1 MPNPVTPSTTHRNGL
16 WFLFLV
22 LLVASAAGL
31 VTYFTSVR
39 ETNQGIEPNR
49 NTGANANT
57 SLNTNGLLNSNV
69 SSVTNNITNTSTD
82 IGQWKGFSND
92 ILGLSFRA
100 PEQWQVA
107 ITISDSELGQSRGDT
122 RIVSNECETSCSINK
137 DICEIGITGSV
148 IPGANII
155 DDPRSY
161 IQSLPS
167 YKGEPII
174 ESTLNGLSLLRT
186 MVAVTPKNDDGMQG
200 YGPYALFGKSGGTI
214 FFASAL
220 YKGFSNSQC
229 ITIFDRVLASVT
241 VH

>member
-1 MPNPVTPSTTHRNGL
+1 MQFAQRHHLTPSI
-16 WFLFLV
+16 LV
-22 LLVASAAGL
+22 VLVVVTLSVAAGIYCRITRDPYL
-31 VTYFTSVR
+31 TKGVSDVTV
-39 ETNQGIEPNR
+39 TNV
-49 NTGANANT
+49 NT
-57 SLNTNGLLNSNV
+57 SLNANDVLNSNV
-69 SSVTNNITNTSTD
+69 SSATNNITNTSTD
-82 IGQWKGFSND
+82 IGQWKLFSND

-107 ITISDSELGQSRGDT
+107 ITTSDSELGQSRGDT
-122 RIVSNECETSCSINK
+122 RIVSNECETNCSINK

-167 YKGEPII
+167 YKGESIT
-174 ESTLNGLSLLRT
+174 ESTLNGLTFLRT
-186 MVAVTPKNDDGMQG
+186 TVAVTPKNDDGMQG
-200 YGPYALFGKSGGTI
+200 YGPYAMFGKSGGTR
-214 FFASAL
+214 FFASAVS
-220 YKGFSNSQC
+220 KGFSNADC